1 MRSSALPSLIFFFFN
16 DTATTEIYTL
26 SLHDALPISRCAA
39 APPPR
44 GGLVGHSRRGVRGRA
59 VLRTARRVRPGGG
72 RGARRLAGRLGRSL
86 PRPHPRR
93 SVRPELPTG
102 AALRPH
108 PDARRAGTSPPARG
122 GVAARARAA
131 RARRDPPRYGA
142 RVPAPL
148 DQPRRAEPS
157 LCALHHGELR
167 ARGARRRPAGRAQ
180 PVFLPVAVP
189 GEARRAAARSVVAA
203 PARAAPRPPS
213 PDQSRPVSRLAERAA
228 RPRRVAGAVRE
239 LAARDRG
246 EPMKRLPALRHDVR
260 RAAPS

>member
-86 PRPHPRR
+86 PRPPPRR
-93 SVRPELPTG
+93 PVRPELPTG

-108 PDARRAGTSPPARG
+108 PDARRAGTSPRARG
-122 GVAARARAA
+122 GVAARAHAA

-148 DQPRRAEPS
+148 DQPRRAEPP
-157 LCALHHGELR
+157 LHALYQGELHPPGASRR
-167 ARGARRRPAGRAQ
+167 AADRAQ

-189 GEARRAAARSVVAA
+189 GEARRAAARSGVAA
-203 PARAAPRPPS
+203 PAGAAARAPAV
-213 PDQSRPVSRLAERAA
+213 DQSRPVSRLAGRAA
-228 RPRRVAGAVRE
+228 RLQGAAGAVPE

-246 EPMKRLPALRHDVR
+246 EAMKHAVR
-260 RAAPS
+260 PAAPS